1 MLRPGFQHLI
11 GLLVMINVAA
21 PCQTTST
28 LSLEDAGPAVT
39 SSVIEIR
46 GVRAGD
52 FEPACWE
59 ANTLNWVPDHRH
71 PLMEPR
77 PGPFRN
83 IYAPAVTEEP
93 YGWKI
98 FYGAWDGVGTGNDR
112 IYVTTTSDFLTF
124 GERQTIVEHG
134 DFQHVCN
141 VTAVKHEDQYSL
153 LCTAYPDNANTNK
166 PAYFFSPDG
175 IRWNGHD
182 APHRATFADLVSMQ
196 GYALFPTADI
206 NGMNVLARDGDR
218 WRMFFSSF
226 TDFGHIYRASS
237 ENGTS
242 WTFDQEVLT
251 AHMAPNDVKRVGPG
265 NSKRWLM
272 GMHWNRQ
279 RLWYALSDDGTSFS
293 EPREMFSSLTA
304 GDRYMVAVGFVT
316 AQQASRVC
324 GVLYGAG
331 DAPTLDRN
339 RIFARWLQKRCVLS
353 VDGREIIGSSS
364 AGPDTQLVDVIAL
377 PNSFSGTV
385 TLNAEDGKTVLGS
398 TAKQILRKGRAYT
411 FR

>member
-11 GLLVMINVAA
+11 GMLVMINLTV
-21 PCQTTST
+21 PCTAVPT
-28 LSLEDAGPAVT
+28 LSLTDVGPAVT

-46 GVRAGD
+46 GVGAGD
-52 FEPACWE
+52 LHPAYWE
-59 ANTLNWVPDHRH
+59 ANTLNWVPDYRH

-98 FYGAWDGVGTGNDR
+98 FYGAWDGVASGNDR
-112 IYVTTTSDFLTF
+112 IYCTTTSDFLSF

-141 VTAVKHEDQYSL
+141 VTAVKHEEQYSL
-153 LCTAYPDNANTNK
+153 LCTAYPDKAGTNK

-175 IRWNGHD
+175 IRWNGHA
-182 APHRATFADLVSMQ
+182 APHAATFADLVSME
-196 GYALFPTADI
+196 GYAHFPKADI
-206 NGMNVLARDGDR
+206 NGMNVLTREGGR

-237 ENGTS
+237 DSGTS

-251 AHMAPNDVKRVGPG
+251 ARMVPNDVKRVGVRE
-265 NSKRWLM
+265 NARWLM
-272 GMHWNRQ
+272 GLHCNREH
-279 RLWYALSDDGTSFS
+279 LWYSLSDDATSFS
-293 EPREMFSSLTA
+293 ETQEMFSHSDDS
-304 GDRYMVAVGFVT
+304 DRYMVAVGFVT
-316 AQQASRVC
+316 ADNSARIC

-331 DAPTLDRN
+331 AVPSLDRN

-353 VDGREIIGSSS
+353 VAGREAVGGAG
-364 AGPDTQLVDVIAL
+364 AGPDNQLIDAVAMPDSIRG
-377 PNSFSGTV
+377 SI
-385 TLNAEDGKTVLGS
+385 TLYAEDGTSLLGN
-398 TAKQILRKGRAYT
+398 TAVTTLRKGRAYT
-411 FR
+411 IR